1 MGIGQRL
8 AARAGRAEGTPCRA
22 PDRAAPVAASGR
34 SGSQAGRLAVL
45 ALCAV
50 LALPAALAVLQ
61 YDGGIGGADNPSWL
75 HDQGAGGAWLAAPA
89 HAQEATDGEL
99 SVDTLDNE
107 VVFIAPNQ
115 VEITY
120 TKNAAANTGS
130 YYVYADAFNED
141 GDYDKRRVTDLA
153 GNGTKVHMLT
163 FNGTGL
169 PKDASSY
176 TSPTANVVIGDVKN
190 TTGALWSGWDP
201 AWDDPDYGQSAADGQ
216 GPTIMSASLMAMNN
230 DTFVTVTYD
239 EPAAYMALTDYT
251 LTLDNGTTVGVDR
264 VENSEGVELASYDRS
279 EVHKLFLDGTT
290 VVTGSLDL
298 DISEAVVDDPTASY
312 ADNGSYVNGN
322 PVTNRD
328 AFRVADGGVPPV
340 PLRAEIVGPSTINV
354 TFSEPVNSSA
364 ANYEGLVLITNYDIT
379 KTPVITSVS
388 GNGTSVQT
396 LTLDMSGKPILLV
409 LADPV
414 RGLVNITG
422 VADAGGNAM
431 TEPIPDFAIAEARTS
446 EGNPSMIAARFTS
459 PNEVVV
465 TYNASVTMQDNG
477 YTVLA
482 YSHSVKN
489 ATEYETLTRTLT
501 WTVNGTSVTDDGEF
515 ARLTIDSI
523 EGDGTHTH
531 KIRLSGSGVLN
542 TATGLI
548 DAVGSD
554 PNGNLVNHTSA
565 PVHDEQLPRVLSAR
579 VTDVGPAGNRTVVVE
594 YDQPVFGPMNG
605 YAQVTSEDET
615 REIVKLRTGT
625 TGVIEPLSYIVSD
638 EEIRKQLANEGGEW
652 DESDVSRIRMDITN
666 ALRALNPDWIPSTDE
681 ERFTNWIFVS
691 EPPPVTAFLNRV
703 NATTESELAQFDTAD
718 GPGWFALPGTFGS
731 VRLDYTGDLT
741 YMNGDTVRIR
751 LVDASNNTDSAW
763 LLKAVNDT
771 LTPSLVGR
779 EYMTVHSVEGAG
791 ECNRYAVPGNAIPG
805 GFSAAGYPGCSG
817 IGTHH
822 MLTLDAA
829 VDPLNATLTAVSAV
843 NASERISV
851 GVAGANGD
859 PIRDIGVSY
868 KIGIQY
874 VDSNRN
880 ATVALSVS
888 DIVDFGPFP
897 NYYWPPIPSGVAI
910 PSANPSIQLPPREAI
925 LQIFLNEPVEPSS
938 IDASK
943 VIVWAPFAERLD
955 NRNVTVIDETRILIG
970 IPQSTRT
977 YNIDQYLVENA
988 TGQLESRT
996 APNLVWMTNNT
1007 RTNEIETRIVPR
1019 TGNFTTLEY
1028 LSHEVTVPIM
1038 IEKGFA
1044 TNMRGGPMATEGRYT
1059 AVIDSG
1065 SVPAEVVAM
1074 RMTGGNA
1081 FQVEYTGPVGV
1092 AYENLVLDPGGAR
1105 GINAVDGNGTAMHTV
1120 GFVGLP
1126 VHPSTGGSV
1135 SIVENLDESIG
1146 NRSTTLG
1153 YTGYVVE
1160 PGTRQIAPLSS
1171 GASPAGVG
1179 LVSAGIVS
1187 GNSIAVTYTAPV
1199 NATADDYTG
1208 LVLNPGG
1215 ERNVIGVSGSGTVR
1229 HLVEFDGAVAAANA
1243 RATIDIAMLPSP
1255 DGYAAFGGIDNL
1267 NATDMRVTTL
1277 VSLESSMSTL
1287 KATYSEPVNATISDY
1302 NMTYLDGTA
1311 IQVTAMRG
1319 SGEAIHWIDHEVM
1332 PNGTWFRV
1340 SISALDDEGSG
1351 NTYAGTAQ
1359 PVAVLATLDRSAT
1372 VAMLTDLVSNGTELE
1387 ADYTHP
1393 VDTHDASQVV
1403 NGVIP
1408 PAAYYYAIMHENGTT
1423 IPITDVSANGAAT
1436 HVIDHA
1442 PLPDG
1447 TQILV
1452 SIKAHASET
1461 AGTWFPGAVDR
1472 PVVVD
1477 TNATI
1482 VPPPMP
1488 ADPIMVSAAA
1498 QFISPS
1504 KALISYTGPLDGPR
1518 DAYGRVTGDSGLDA
1532 PTIGVAGWGTEA
1544 HTITFNASVTEMQTG
1559 EIALNKDLRGMQ
1571 GDNVYMFTNDSIPIK
1586 AGGGTTALE
1595 GNGTV
1600 PIARD
1605 GFSSGANGTLGG
1617 DTARIGINITALS
1630 GTPLVSDP
1638 ANNTVR
1644 FPDTRDI
1651 TMTTTFA
1658 TVQIPANTTAMSVP
1672 ADGVLELYIVSDDRQ
1687 PEPDDVITA
1696 LSLGNNSVRIGK
1708 IIEIGD
1714 SETRI
1719 TFDMPVRILLE
1730 GQAGGRAFYMEAD
1743 NAVMPIST
1751 VCRAD
1756 STSEV
1761 HDQLGEMGECQL
1773 DSGDDKVI
1781 YTYHLTRFGTVTLVD
1796 MKTHTMV
1803 VTVMP
1808 KDGDSGSGRGP
1819 PNVVVPPTVQ
1829 PGTGQP
1835 GTTFFGGGGGGGR
1848 GGGGGGGGGSIIPT
1862 GSGGPVLYSAS
1873 WDCDDGTVRM
1883 AVNDGMRSPD
1893 IVVVSSTGTVP
1904 ATLADVQD
1912 MSGRTIYEAPLPT
1925 DGIFSIRATAVDGR
1939 AVSSVSESIRTG
1951 GACTGETV
1959 FRQYAPGDGT
1969 AQPAGMSVEDITGG
1983 EPAPARE
1990 PTDDQPRRPDAPAES
2005 QPPADDMAGED
2016 AEPEPVRPSFEIEEG
2031 RDASYYVKRYAE
2043 QPAYREWFDS
2053 SYPQYA
2059 DICEAV
2065 GVASGCVEAHLAG
2078 KATEPRDGMGDAQDA
2093 DREPTTG
2100 TAAPSDDD
2108 SGCLIATAAY
2118 GTELAPQVQA
2128 LREYRDGTLLATGSG
2143 SAFMSAFSSAYYA
2156 FSPQVADLERE
2167 HPALRQAVAALMT
2180 PMLYTLQVATQA
2192 DPASEDSVLAYA
2204 IAAMLLVSVVYAGVP
2219 AAGAV
2224 AVAWAVRRRRR
2235 SRRTAA

>member
-1 MGIGQRL
+1 M
-8 AARAGRAEGTPCRA
+8 
-22 PDRAAPVAASGR
+22 
-34 SGSQAGRLAVL
+34 

-50 LALPAALAVLQ
+50 LALPAALAVPQ
-61 YDGGIGGADNPSWL
+61 YDGGNGAEQPSWL
-75 HDQGAGGAWLAAPA
+75 YGQGAGGAWLAVPA
-89 HAQEATDGEL
+89 YAQETTDANL
-99 SVDTLDNE
+99 DVDTFNNE
-107 VVFIAPNQ
+107 AVFIAPNQ
-115 VEITY
+115 VKITY
-120 TKNAAANTGS
+120 TKNAIANTGS
-130 YYVYADAFNED
+130 YYVYADFYNDD
-141 GDYDKRRVTDLA
+141 GNYDKRRVIDLA
-153 GNGTKVHMLT
+153 GNGTKVHTLT

-169 PKDASSY
+169 PKDASSSS
-176 TSPTANVVIGDVKN
+176 TPAADVVIGDVRN
-190 TTGALWSGWDP
+190 TTGVLWSSWDP
-201 AWDDPDYGQSAADGQ
+201 GWVDAFVGATAVDGQ
-216 GPTIMSASLMAMNN
+216 GPTILSASLMVMNN
-230 DTFVTVTYD
+230 ETFVTVTYD
-239 EPAAYMALTDYT
+239 ELATYVELTDYT
-251 LTLDNGTTVGVDR
+251 LTLDNGDAVGVER
-264 VENSEGVELASYDRS
+264 VEDDNGLELVSYDRKK
-279 EVHKLFLDGTT
+279 VHKLFLDGTI

-298 DISEAVVDDPTASY
+298 DISEDVVDDAGASY
-312 ADNGSYVNGN
+312 AVNGSYVNGN
-322 PVTNRD
+322 PVTNRV
-328 AFRVADGGVPPV
+328 AYRVTDGGVPPE
-340 PLRAEIVGPSTINV
+340 PLRAEIVGPNTINV

-364 ANYEGLVLITNYDIT
+364 ANYENLKLVTNFNIS
-379 KTPVITSVS
+379 KTPAITAVS

-396 LTLDMSGKPILLV
+396 LTLNMSGKAIPLV

-414 RGLVNITG
+414 QGVVDIAG
-422 VADAGGNAM
+422 VADAGGNTM
-431 TEPIPDFAIAEARTS
+431 TEPVRDLAIAEARMPD
-446 EGNPSMIAARFTS
+446 GAPSMIAARFTGS
-459 PNEVVV
+459 NEVVV
-465 TYNASVTMQDNG
+465 TYNASVTLVSG

-482 YSHSVKN
+482 YDHSVGN
-489 ATEYETLTRTLT
+489 ATEYEMETRPVT
-501 WTVNGTSVTDDGEF
+501 WSAEDREVSVDGRF
-515 ARLTIDSI
+515 ARLTIGSV

-542 TATGLI
+542 TATGLV
-548 DAVGSD
+548 DVTGTD
-554 PNGNLVNHTSA
+554 TRGNLVNHTSA
-565 PVHDEQLPRVLSAR
+565 PVYDEQLPRVLSAR
-579 VTDVGPAGNRTVVVE
+579 VTDVGPTGNRTIVVE

-605 YAQVTSEDET
+605 YAQVSSGDDT
-615 REIVKLRTGT
+615 REIAKLRTGT
-625 TGVIEPLSYIVSD
+625 TSVIESLSYFLND
-638 EEIRKQLANEGGEW
+638 ADIRSALALAGAEN
-652 DESDVSRIRMDITN
+652 VNNATSRVLEAIRPHSNCGYNSILGSYRCDSYTYG
-666 ALRALNPDWIPSTDE
+666 S
-681 ERFTNWIFVS
+681 WIFVS
-691 EPPPVTAFLNRV
+691 DPPSVTALLNR
-703 NATTESELAQFDTAD
+703 NDANTPEEEAQFDDDSDDDQQFVGSIAPYYNASDPNSGPAD
-718 GPGWFALPGTFGS
+718 S
-731 VRLDYTGDLT
+731 KVLDYTGDLT
-741 YMNGDTVRIR
+741 YMNGDTERIR
-751 LVDASNNTDSAW
+751 IVGTSNSSNAVW
-763 LLKAVNDT
+763 LIKAVNESV
-771 LTPSLVGR
+771 TPSLVGR
-779 EYMTVHSVEGAG
+779 EYMVVHSVESAD
-791 ECNRYAVPGNAIPG
+791 ECERYAEPGNAIPG

-822 MLTLDAA
+822 MLTLDGA
-829 VDPLNATLTAVSAV
+829 VDPSNTNLTVVSAV
-843 NASERISV
+843 KSAADRTSV

-859 PIRDIGVSY
+859 PLMDIGASY
-868 KIGIQY
+868 RIGSQY
-874 VDSNRN
+874 VSPDRT
-880 ATVALSVS
+880 ATVALSMS
-888 DIVDFGPFP
+888 AIVDFGPFP
-897 NYYWPPIPSGVAI
+897 HYYWPPSPSGVAI
-910 PSANPSIQLPPREAI
+910 PSANPSIQLPPREAV
-925 LQIFLNEPVEPSS
+925 LQLFLDEPVDPSS

-943 VIVWAPFAERLD
+943 VTVWAPFATRLD

-970 IPQSTRT
+970 IPQSTTPYILNVTAVRDPVTGEIVYDPMTERPAETQPVLNFT
-977 YNIDQYLVENA
+977 YVVNKTD
-988 TGQLESRT
+988 TGRL
-996 APNLVWMTNNT
+996 
-1007 RTNEIETRIVPR
+1007 ETRVVPR

-1028 LSHEVTVPIM
+1028 LAFEVTVPVM
-1038 IEKGFA
+1038 IEGGFVK
-1044 TNMRGGPMATEGRYT
+1044 NMRGGQMATEGRYT

-1105 GINAVDGNGTAMHTV
+1105 GIIDGVDGNGTAMHTV
-1120 GFVGLP
+1120 RFVGLP

-1135 SIVENLDESIG
+1135 SIVENLDDSFG
-1146 NRSTTLG
+1146 YRNTTLG

-1160 PGTRQIAPLSS
+1160 PGTRQIAPLSP
-1171 GASPAGVG
+1171 GASPASVG
-1179 LVSAGIVS
+1179 LVSVGIES

-1215 ERNVIGVSGSGTVR
+1215 ERNVTGVSGSGTAR

-1243 RATIDIAMLPSP
+1243 RATIDIAMLSSP

-1267 NATDMRVTTL
+1267 NATDMRVTDL
-1277 VSLESSMSTL
+1277 KSLESSMSTL
-1287 KATYSEPVNATISDY
+1287 KATYSNPVNATISDY
-1302 NMTYLDGTA
+1302 NMTYPDGTA
-1311 IQVTAMRG
+1311 IQLTAMRG
-1319 SGEAIHWIDHEVM
+1319 SGEAIHWIDHEVL

-1340 SISALDDEGSG
+1340 SISALGDEGSG

-1359 PVAVLATLDRSAT
+1359 PVAVLATLDQSAT
-1372 VAMLTDLVSNGTELE
+1372 VATLTDLVSNGTELE

-1393 VDTHDASQVV
+1393 VDTHDASQVA

-1408 PAAYYYAIMHENGTT
+1408 PAAYYYAITHENGTA
-1423 IPITDVSANGAAT
+1423 IPITDVSTNGAAT
-1436 HVIDHA
+1436 HVINHA
-1442 PLPDG
+1442 PLPNG
-1447 TQILV
+1447 TRILV
-1452 SIKAHASET
+1452 SIQAHTSET

-1482 VPPPMP
+1482 VAPPMP

-1544 HTITFNASVTEMQTG
+1544 HTITFNASVTETQTG
-1559 EIALNKDLRGMQ
+1559 EIALNKDLRGMR
-1571 GDNVYMFTNDSIPIK
+1571 GDSVYMFTNDSISIK

-1595 GNGTV
+1595 GNGSV

-1605 GFSSGANGTLGG
+1605 GFSSGVNGTLGG

-1630 GTPLVSDP
+1630 STPLVSDP

-1672 ADGVLELYIVSDDRQ
+1672 ADGILELYVVSDDRQ
-1687 PEPDDVITA
+1687 PEPNAVVAA

-1708 IIEIGD
+1708 IVEIGD

-1743 NAVMPIST
+1743 NVVMPINT

-1761 HDQLGEMGECQL
+1761 HEQLGEMGECQL
-1773 DSGDDKVI
+1773 DSGVDKVI

-1819 PNVVVPPTVQ
+1819 SNVVVPPTVQ

-1848 GGGGGGGGGSIIPT
+1848 GGGGGGGSIIPT

-1904 ATLADVQD
+1904 ATLAEVQD

-1969 AQPAGMSVEDITGG
+1969 AQPAGMSAEDITGG

-2078 KATEPRDGMGDAQDA
+2078 KAAEPVDRMDDAADADA

-2167 HPALRQAVAALMT
+2167 HPAFRQAVAALMT
-2180 PMLYTLQVATQA
+2180 PMLYTLQVATHA
-2192 DPASEDSVLAYA
+2192 DPASEDSVLAYG
-2204 IAAMLLVSVVYAGVP
+2204 IAAMLLVSVVYAGAP
-2219 AAGAV
+2219 AVGAV
-2224 AVAWAVRRRRR
+2224 ALTWAVRRRRR
-2235 SRRTAA
+2235 ARRTVA